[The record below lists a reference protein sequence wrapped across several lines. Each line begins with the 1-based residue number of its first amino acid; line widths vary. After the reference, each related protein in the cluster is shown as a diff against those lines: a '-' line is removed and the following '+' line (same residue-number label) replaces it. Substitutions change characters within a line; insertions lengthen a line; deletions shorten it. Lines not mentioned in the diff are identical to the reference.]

1 MKTAIIR
8 LDGILAPPI
17 WQQIAQVARI
27 PDLVTS
33 NEMWIVDNI
42 ALKKKRMSLL
52 KQHGIKRDDLQ
63 FIVSMH
69 SPYKG
74 AAAFV
79 KALRRDHR
87 VIAVTNAPRQ
97 LAHHFTKILG
107 SIELHSEFDACGSQ
121 SSLTDQANRL
131 PSQRT
136 IDANTSSEE
145 TLVIGHALSDM
156 PMLMQGARR
165 YLFRPSKN
173 TARWVQGIPVVQQ
186 YHQMLDWPQQDTFSR
201 WRNVPFLVES
211 ASACV
216 R

>member
-136 IDANTSSEE
+136 IDANTGNRACSVRYAHAHAGDATLFVSPLEEYGAMGTRYSRCSTISSDARLA
-145 TLVIGHALSDM
+145 TAGYVFPMAKCAISGRIGIGLCTV
-156 PMLMQGARR
+156 
-165 YLFRPSKN
+165 
-173 TARWVQGIPVVQQ
+173 TA
-186 YHQMLDWPQQDTFSR
+186 
-201 WRNVPFLVES
+201 N
-211 ASACV
+211 
-216 R
+216 